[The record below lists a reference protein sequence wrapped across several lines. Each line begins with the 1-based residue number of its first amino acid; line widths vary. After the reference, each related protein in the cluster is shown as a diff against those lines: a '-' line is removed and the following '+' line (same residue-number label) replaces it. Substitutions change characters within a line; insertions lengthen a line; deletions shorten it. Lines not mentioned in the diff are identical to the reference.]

1 MTAEKSYN
9 TDESARYFTEHSGA
23 CFEDDDTGTMDQ
35 SVGQHHYQSRL
46 RMWSTHA
53 WSGDY
58 QWNYQAAVG
67 VSNFVGH
74 TTHEA

>member
-46 RMWSTHA
+46 RM
-53 WSGDY
+53 
-58 QWNYQAAVG
+58 
-67 VSNFVGH
+67 
-74 TTHEA
+74 